1 MKTNR
6 FLWRATLVAT
16 LSACVIPVASPAHA
30 QKGGT
35 LTGQFVLDGDVPAA
49 EDVENVK
56 EPICAKKVP
65 TDELVVN
72 PENKGIANV
81 FVFIPYLKK
90 PTVPAELAKSK
101 DKEVV
106 LDQKNCQ
113 FLPHAQVMRT
123 DQVLLVKSMDNCGHN
138 THPHPIRNNQ
148 DNFIVP
154 ANERTG
160 LPWKVKV
167 AENNPTQVKCDIHP
181 WMTAYVLILD
191 HPYAAVSDKDGKFTI
206 ENLPTGDL
214 EFRYWQERVGY
225 IIQVEKIVDGKP
237 KMENTVKLSIAAG
250 KTTDVGVFKIP
261 VARFAKT
268 DGTANKPADK
278 AK

>member
-1 MKTNR
+1 MKTTR

-16 LSACVIPVASPAHA
+16 LSACLIPVASPARA
-30 QKGGT
+30 QTGGR
-35 LTGQFVLDGDVPAA
+35 LTGQFVLDGDVPTA
-49 EDVENVK
+49 EEIENVK
-56 EPICAKKVP
+56 EQICAKLVP

-72 PENKGIANV
+72 KENKGIANV
-81 FVFIPYLKK
+81 FVFIPAAKK
-90 PTVPAELAKSK
+90 PPVPAELAKSK

-106 LDQKNCQ
+106 LDQKGCR

-138 THPHPIRNNQ
+138 THPYPIKNNPE
-148 DNFIVP
+148 NFTVP
-154 ANERTG
+154 ANERAG
-160 LPWKVKV
+160 IPWKVKIP
-167 AENNPTQVKCDIHP
+167 ENNPTQVKCDIHP
-181 WMTAYVLILD
+181 WMTTYVLVLD

-206 ENLPTGDL
+206 ENLPAGDF
-214 EFRYWQERVGY
+214 EFRYWHERVGY
-225 IIQVEKIVDGKP
+225 VIQVEKIVDGKP

-268 DGTANKPADK
+268 DGTSTKPGDK
-278 AK
+278 K